1 MTLTALTRVTAFTA
15 LLIAGVTSG
24 AIAQTAVADP
34 HHPNTTLAQASPGPS
49 QSQDAQ
55 PTQPGMGMS
64 PGMMG
69 QRRMGQEM
77 MGPGMMGGMPATSG
91 RGHMMKVMFAIADT
105 DGDGAVSFEE
115 VTAVH
120 KRIFGTVDTNKDGKV
135 TIEEVQTFIRE

>member
-1 MTLTALTRVTAFTA
+1 MTLNAIRASALAAIGVTAAAT
-15 LLIAGVTSG
+15 T
-24 AIAQTAVADP
+24 QTIGADP
-34 HHPNTTLAQASPGPS
+34 HHPSVAQAAES
-49 QSQDAQ
+49 
-55 PTQPGMGMS
+55 TEPGMMPPETMGQDMMQ

-69 QRRMGQEM
+69 AMPMRM
-77 MGPGMMGGMPATSG
+77 

-135 TIEEVQTFIRE
+135 TIKEVQTFIRE